1 MKAIIFCILVAITLA
16 RTVPF
21 VDTYADLKDATC
33 IRNTYSRVAI
43 RGYQSIGKVDPFLMK
58 NLEAAKKVGLKAD
71 VYIIPCTYCGNPDKQ
86 ADEIMY
92 LLKAATYGTLWISIE
107 GSWSLDRAKNQL
119 FMKNLT
125 DALTSKGA
133 AKLGIFTFQPT
144 WDRVFGKEFTNYS
157 NLPLWYIRWNSN
169 PEVDDF
175 IPFGG
180 WKIPTAK
187 QYDTDNTECDISTD
201 SDSYFEPDAQ

>member
-1 MKAIIFCILVAITLA
+1 MKAIIFCFLIAVTLA
-16 RTVPF
+16 RTIPF
-21 VDTYADLKDATC
+21 VDTFADIKDGAC
-33 IRNTYSRVAI
+33 IRNTYSRAAF

-71 VYIIPCTYCGNPDKQ
+71 VYMIPCTYCGNPEKQ

-92 LLKAATYGTLWISIE
+92 LLKSATYETLWISIE
-107 GSWSLDRAKNQL
+107 GSWSLDRAKNQV

-125 DALTSKGA
+125 TALTSKG

-144 WDRVFGKEFTNYS
+144 WDRVFGKEFTEFS
-157 NLPLWYIRWNSN
+157 TLPLWYIRWNSN
-169 PEVDDF
+169 LEAADF

-180 WKIPTAK
+180 WKNPTAK
-187 QYDTDNTECDISTD
+187 QCDSDNIECDINTD
-201 SDSYFEPDAQ
+201 SDSFFEPDAQ